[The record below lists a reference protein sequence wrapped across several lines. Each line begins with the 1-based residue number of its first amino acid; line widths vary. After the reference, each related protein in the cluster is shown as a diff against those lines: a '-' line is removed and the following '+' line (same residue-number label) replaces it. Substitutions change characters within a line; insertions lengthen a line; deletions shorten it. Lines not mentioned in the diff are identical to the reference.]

1 MSPAL
6 EARNLSK
13 TYRRWWS
20 RKGVH
25 ALVDVDLTVERGSI
39 FGLLG
44 PNGAGKTSLIKIAL
58 TIAHPTRGEVKLLG
72 QGTGDRSVFKRV
84 GYLPE
89 SPRFP
94 AHLTASNVLRLYG
107 SMSGRDMQYIRR
119 KSPEWLER
127 VGLSGWE
134 RVRVSKFSKGMVER
148 LAFAQAVIHDP
159 DLIFLDEPTDGLDP
173 LGRMEMRK
181 ICRELADAGKTIF
194 INSHILAEIETVCDR
209 VALMK
214 SGRIVDVGT
223 VEEFTSGGESYEVTV
238 ATGDDLEGWLR
249 SQALDFSTT
258 DGRLHIALPDRNSAN
273 QFIDTL
279 RARDIEIES
288 VTPRRK
294 SLESV
299 FLERVC

>member
-1 MSPAL
+1 MSPAI
-6 EARNLSK
+6 EVRNLSK

-25 ALVDVDLTVERGSI
+25 ALADVDLEVERGSI

-58 TIAHPTRGEVKLLG
+58 TIAHPSRGEVLLLG
-72 QGTGDRSVFKRV
+72 QGTHDRSVFKRV

-89 SPRFP
+89 NPRFP
-94 AHLTASNVLRLYG
+94 AHLTAWNVLRLYG
-107 SMSGRDMQYIRR
+107 SMSGRDMNYIRE
-119 KSPEWLER
+119 KGPEWLER

-134 RVRVSKFSKGMVER
+134 RVRVAKFSKGMVER

-181 ICRELADAGKTIF
+181 ICRELAAAGKTIF

-214 SGRIVDVGT
+214 EGRIIDVGA
-223 VEEFTSGGESYEVTV
+223 VSDFTSGGEMYEVTV
-238 ATGDDLEGWLR
+238 ATRDGLGTWFDTQELP
-249 SQALDFSTT
+249 FSSNN
-258 DGRLHIALPDRNSAN
+258 GQLQVVLPDRNSAN
-273 QFIDTL
+273 QLIDAL
-279 RARDIEIES
+279 RSRGVEIES
-288 VTPRRK
+288 VSPRRK

-299 FLERVC
+299 FLERLC